1 MHYAAGLALLLLI
14 GLMTGANLLVY
25 SAYAMFAVFFSSQF
39 LARKWATVTTAK
51 RQVIQHEFEIEDEV
65 SIGVQVTNESG
76 WFVPWVIIEDV
87 LPKRAT
93 KLPPVA
99 IEKLNEPIRLCMLPG
114 RKNRLLSYRLRFHR
128 RGYFQIGPTVVET
141 GDLFGLNRRYRTAT
155 PPDFILVLPKVIPLV
170 GYDISSRRPIGE
182 IRMSYRLEEDPTM
195 ISGIREYQMGDPMNR
210 VHWAATARTGKLH
223 SKVFQPT
230 CVAGAMIV
238 LDLHKSTNPDAHEPV
253 RSDLAIT
260 AAASI
265 CHTLYQMGEQFG
277 LLTNAR
283 DAVDRIQTEG
293 WESDARTRE
302 EALQSIAMRDMDN
315 RLRPVVVPVGRGA
328 DHFQEIH
335 RTLARMELTD
345 GLKLPQMLIESQSRL
360 ARDAS
365 VIVIV
370 QEVDETAA
378 LALGLLRRQGY
389 AVSAIIN
396 HHEQDVVNQAAGRL
410 IAERIPVAH
419 LHDEQSIS
427 RICSA
432 LLLKY

>member
-1 MHYAAGLALLLLI
+1 MATTVGKTSKDPLGLSIEGLAAGPAGSLLFGFRAPVHGGKALVVRLDDPI
-14 GLMTGANLLVY
+14 GLAGGKAPMVTGPRWVPLGDRGIRSLEQDGEGWLV
-25 SAYAMFAVFFSSQF
+25 
-39 LARKWATVTTAK
+39 LARGGYVCSKAVTS
-51 RQVIQHEFEIEDEV
+51 E
-65 SIGVQVTNESG
+65 
-76 WFVPWVIIEDV
+76 
-87 LPKRAT
+87 
-93 KLPPVA
+93 
-99 IEKLNEPIRLCMLPG
+99 
-114 RKNRLLSYRLRFHR
+114 
-128 RGYFQIGPTVVET
+128 
-141 GDLFGLNRRYRTAT
+141 
-155 PPDFILVLPKVIPLV
+155 
-170 GYDISSRRPIGE
+170 
-182 IRMSYRLEEDPTM
+182 
-195 ISGIREYQMGDPMNR
+195 
-210 VHWAATARTGKLH
+210 
-223 SKVFQPT
+223 
-230 CVAGAMIV
+230 
-238 LDLHKSTNPDAHEPV
+238 
-253 RSDLAIT
+253 
-260 AAASI
+260 
-265 CHTLYQMGEQFG
+265 
-277 LLTNAR
+277 LTNAR

-293 WESDARTRE
+293 WESDARTRQ
-302 EALQSIAMRDMDN
+302 EALQSIAMRDVDN

-345 GLKLPQMLIESQSRL
+345 GLQLPQMLIESQSRL